1 MELRQNRTVETIH
14 EPNRLYKTIIG
25 RARIKQ
31 DRKGPYK
38 TIQDHRRPSDRPE
51 KTIKDHTKPYSTT
64 HDNTRLHRTI

>member
-38 TIQDHRRPSDRPE
+38 TIRPTGKDHKGPD
-51 KTIKDHTKPYSTT
+51 KTIQCHT
-64 HDNTRLHRTI
+64 